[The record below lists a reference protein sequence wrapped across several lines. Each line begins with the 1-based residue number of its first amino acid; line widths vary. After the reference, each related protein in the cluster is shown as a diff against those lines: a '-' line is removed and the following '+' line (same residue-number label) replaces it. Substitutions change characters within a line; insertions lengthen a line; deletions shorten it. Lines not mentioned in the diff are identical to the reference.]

1 MDHDFPD
8 MMDEQESLVQ
18 SADSAE
24 GPFPRAGWQVLLEV
38 EFAKQ
43 NALLRDVGLQMISTV
58 KETLKEE
65 LAGKHSLGARGIRHV
80 RTDAEMP
87 RGLST
92 VVSSEADSLG
102 VQSLPLGMK
111 FQPST
116 ASRSAS
122 RDPPVT
128 TTAPPEKNVSSTNS
142 WDSIYQHRDFRAS
155 RRKAQAAAKK
165 ISELR
170 GGASSLGLVGEMD
183 DPKLSESWS
192 LRTVRSSA
200 FRAGVPIVILTN
212 LILLGVEVDMS
223 AQLPP
228 NAQIEAFQVAN
239 IIIVCFFFGE
249 ILLKLHAYGCKMMY
263 FGKDRWWNWSDLL
276 IFSMSVFEIVGEAMA
291 SVVFASQM
299 DPTQLRTMRF
309 LRMARALRGVRVLRL
324 LQYLSALRTI
334 VFSIVSTM
342 GSVFWTSLLLVIL
355 FYLFG
360 VLNTQIAT
368 DHCRALTHAEVP
380 QKCDPELMRFW
391 SSVPQAMLTLFLS
404 ITNGVSWDDCLQP
417 LWDVSRVAL
426 VSLIV
431 YIVITVFAVL
441 NTAYATFVS
450 EYTAARERFA
460 ELLNKHLLPRGDPPS
475 STSPPGTSSMT
486 HETRQ
491 QGGQEGW
498 DQHVAAAETG
508 QEPAQPAAAD
518 EDDDEDTHCDGTA
531 FTAEE
536 RAIQEEWAAHQKG
549 TFWSDIPPSVP
560 LSPNSHADLTQLT
573 HGCWRLEVR
582 PDQGVSIRKISG
594 IPRTVIE
601 GDEGD
606 TLSSPP
612 FPIGLEATFAPMTPH
627 HWVLTVVATPALSNY
642 EAASMLLSV
651 GDKILFERD
660 PATLTWRLR
669 IETQSKDCHPTIT
682 RMRQRREDARE
693 HQAQQEAQQRAAAA
707 ASSTT
712 PAASSGSRPGAPN
725 QQPPTALA
733 PQLTPIA
740 EERDSRTD
748 HHSQPNNTATATSH
762 SMQQAHNNNP
772 RPQMGETASSA
783 SASSSHEPPR
793 SYYPTA
799 RPKPDSPETTTHDTT
814 TPQQQK
820 PLDDGRDLRRSQRDR
835 KPPESQQQPPPA
847 AATPLAQLLQDGR
860 TLRRGAR
867 ERNTKTT
874 TTTTA
879 QAVLPP
885 HNTTTTSTIT
895 DSTSIDIP
903 TNPDARP
910 DNFDND
916 DPPPPPDT
924 QSLMQTGKPTST
936 SNKQP
941 PWATQPVD
949 TAPAFED
956 SQGHGEAI
964 ANAADAALVDLLVV
978 LAAKVLDSYSRDG
991 FLGSL
996 DYAKCFDCLPPPG
1009 SHSPAL
1015 TITFSG
1021 DVRIRLS
1028 WGAGGAEP
1036 TNVLVVVLAFVSVT
1050 GVFCNM
1056 AIESARADKDMAT
1069 MRQMQKHEAQVDALR
1084 GVFEEINPD
1093 GMGVISLEELKEAL
1107 KQEKLRS
1114 FMHSMDIATDDI
1126 VTLFMVIDADGSGD
1140 ITLDEFVYGC
1150 MNLAGPAKQLQVA
1163 RMGYENTIIRKELK
1177 ALRVDLRKLRQYIAA
1192 LENNHVHSLGG
1203 GRAAPLENYPS
1214 VRV

>member
-1 MDHDFPD
+1 MAAMDHDFPD

-441 NTAYATFVS
+441 NT
-450 EYTAARERFA
+450 
-460 ELLNKHLLPRGDPPS
+460 
-475 STSPPGTSSMT
+475 
-486 HETRQ
+486 
-491 QGGQEGW
+491 
-498 DQHVAAAETG
+498 
-508 QEPAQPAAAD
+508 
-518 EDDDEDTHCDGTA
+518 
-531 FTAEE
+531 
-536 RAIQEEWAAHQKG
+536 
-549 TFWSDIPPSVP
+549 
-560 LSPNSHADLTQLT
+560 
-573 HGCWRLEVR
+573 
-582 PDQGVSIRKISG
+582 
-594 IPRTVIE
+594 
-601 GDEGD
+601 
-606 TLSSPP
+606 
-612 FPIGLEATFAPMTPH
+612 
-627 HWVLTVVATPALSNY
+627 
-642 EAASMLLSV
+642 
-651 GDKILFERD
+651 
-660 PATLTWRLR
+660 
-669 IETQSKDCHPTIT
+669 
-682 RMRQRREDARE
+682 
-693 HQAQQEAQQRAAAA
+693 
-707 ASSTT
+707 
-712 PAASSGSRPGAPN
+712 
-725 QQPPTALA
+725 
-733 PQLTPIA
+733 
-740 EERDSRTD
+740 
-748 HHSQPNNTATATSH
+748 
-762 SMQQAHNNNP
+762 
-772 RPQMGETASSA
+772 
-783 SASSSHEPPR
+783 
-793 SYYPTA
+793 
-799 RPKPDSPETTTHDTT
+799 
-814 TPQQQK
+814 
-820 PLDDGRDLRRSQRDR
+820 
-835 KPPESQQQPPPA
+835 
-847 AATPLAQLLQDGR
+847 
-860 TLRRGAR
+860 
-867 ERNTKTT
+867 
-874 TTTTA
+874 
-879 QAVLPP
+879 
-885 HNTTTTSTIT
+885 
-895 DSTSIDIP
+895 
-903 TNPDARP
+903 
-910 DNFDND
+910 
-916 DPPPPPDT
+916 
-924 QSLMQTGKPTST
+924 
-936 SNKQP
+936 
-941 PWATQPVD
+941 
-949 TAPAFED
+949 
-956 SQGHGEAI
+956 
-964 ANAADAALVDLLVV
+964 
-978 LAAKVLDSYSRDG
+978 
-991 FLGSL
+991 
-996 DYAKCFDCLPPPG
+996 
-1009 SHSPAL
+1009 
-1015 TITFSG
+1015 
-1021 DVRIRLS
+1021 
-1028 WGAGGAEP
+1028 
-1036 TNVLVVVLAFVSVT
+1036 VT